1 MALKLKTN
9 FSKTQQKRVTTGYI
23 LLIVG
28 ICAMLVGWFAPADA
42 FWRGATFGV
51 GLSAVVVSL
60 SYLYPKHIQSK

>member
-9 FSKTQQKRVTTGYI
+9 KSKTAKKQITTGWI

-28 ICAMLVGWFAPADA
+28 LCGMLVGWFAPADP

-60 SYLYPKHIQSK
+60 SYLYPKHIQ